1 MAEVELSV
9 QRYAAEVVA
18 HRHAHHQLVLPV
30 EGALSLSMGGR
41 ELRAA
46 GLSGVLVPSDARHA
60 FAAPDRNR
68 LLVIDVPVA
77 AAEQL
82 GAAPWIE
89 RTAGGPIALD
99 AAAALLVRAAAAEL
113 EGVGSV
119 ALRRQWAGLL
129 VLTLAE
135 RGERCPGRAP
145 EKLRRALR
153 FIEEHAH
160 EPLTVADV
168 AARAELSPGHLH
180 HLFRTVLGTTVQER
194 IAALRLARA
203 TELLSRTDLGIA
215 EIAIRCG
222 YADQS
227 CLTRSLRR
235 RHGVTPAALRRA
247 ARSGRPVG
255 PAEPRRGGAPPRGGG
270 A

>member
-1 MAEVELSV
+1 MAEVELIV
-9 QRYAAEVVA
+9 QRYSAEVVA

-30 EGALSLSMGGR
+30 EGALSISMAGR
-41 ELRAA
+41 ELRVA
-46 GLSGVLVPSDARHA
+46 GRSGVLVPCDARHA
-60 FAAPDRNR
+60 FAASDRNR
-68 LLVIDVPVA
+68 FVVIDVPLASA
-77 AAEQL
+77 ASL
-82 GAAPWIE
+82 GAAPWFE
-89 RTAGGPIALD
+89 RIAGGSVALD
-99 AAAALLVRAAAAEL
+99 AAAALLVHAAAAEL
-113 EGVGSV
+113 DGGGSV

-135 RGERCPGRAP
+135 RGERGPARAPDAP

-160 EPLTVADV
+160 EPLTVADI
-168 AARAELSPGHLH
+168 AARAGLSPGHLH
-180 HLFRTVLGTTVQER
+180 HLFRAVLGTTVQAR
-194 IAALRLARA
+194 IADLRLARA

-215 EIAIRCG
+215 EVALRCG

-235 RHGVTPAALRRA
+235 RRGVTPAALRRA
-247 ARSGRPVG
+247 ARSGRPV
-255 PAEPRRGGAPPRGGG
+255 EPRGGG

>member
-1 MAEVELSV
+1 MGEVELSV
-9 QRYAAEVVA
+9 QRYSAEVVA

-30 EGALSLSMGGR
+30 EGALSIAMAGR

-46 GLSGVLVPSDARHA
+46 GRSGVLVPCDARHA
-60 FAAPDRNR
+60 FAASDRNR
-68 LLVIDVPVA
+68 FLVIDVPPA
-77 AAEQL
+77 SAEAL
-82 GAAPWIE
+82 GAAPWFE
-89 RTAGGPIALD
+89 RSAGGPVALD
-99 AAAALLVRAAAAEL
+99 PAAALLVHAAAAEL
-113 EGVGSV
+113 DGAGSV

-135 RGERCPGRAP
+135 RGDRGAARAP

-160 EPLTVADV
+160 EPLTVADI

-180 HLFRTVLGTTVQER
+180 HLFRAVLGTTVQAR
-194 IAALRLARA
+194 IADVRLARA

-215 EIAIRCG
+215 EIALRCG

-235 RHGVTPAALRRA
+235 RRGVTPAALRRG
-247 ARSGRPVG
+247 ARSGRP
-255 PAEPRRGGAPPRGGG
+255 AEPWRGGA
-270 A
+270 

>member
-9 QRYAAEVVA
+9 QRYSAEVIA

-30 EGALSLSMGGR
+30 EGALSLSMAGR
-41 ELRAA
+41 ELKAA
-46 GLSGVLVPSDARHA
+46 GRSGVLVPCEARHA
-60 FAAPDRNR
+60 FAASDRNR
-68 LLVIDVPVA
+68 FLVIDVPLA
-77 AAEQL
+77 SAEAL
-82 GAAPWIE
+82 GAAPWLE
-89 RTAGGPIALD
+89 RIAGGPIALD
-99 AAAALLVRAAAAEL
+99 AAAALLVHAAAAEL
-113 EGVGSV
+113 DEGGSV

-135 RGERCPGRAP
+135 RGERGPERAP

-160 EPLTVADV
+160 EPLTVADI

-180 HLFRTVLGTTVQER
+180 HLFRTVLGTTVQAR
-194 IAALRLARA
+194 IADLRLARA
-203 TELLSRTDLGIA
+203 TELLSRTELGIA
-215 EIAIRCG
+215 EIALRCG

-235 RHGVTPAALRRA
+235 RHGVTPAAVRRA
-247 ARSGRPVG
+247 ARSAR
-255 PAEPRRGGAPPRGGG
+255 AIEPRGGG

>member
-1 MAEVELSV
+1 MAEVELTI
-9 QRYAAEVVA
+9 QRYSAEVVA

-30 EGALSLSMGGR
+30 EGALSLSMDGR
-41 ELRAA
+41 ELRVA
-46 GLSGVLVPSDARHA
+46 GLSGMLVPSDARHA

-68 LLVIDVPVA
+68 FLVIDVPHA

-82 GAAPWIE
+82 GAAPWFE
-89 RTAGGPIALD
+89 RAAGEPIALD
-99 AAAALLVRAAAAEL
+99 AAVALLVRAAADEL
-113 EGVGSV
+113 DGVGSV

-135 RGERCPGRAP
+135 RGERGPRRAP

-153 FIEEHAH
+153 FIDEHAH
-160 EPLTVADV
+160 EPLTVAAV
-168 AARAELSPGHLH
+168 AAHAELSPGHLH
-180 HLFRTVLGTTVQER
+180 HLFRAVLGATVQDR

-203 TELLSRTDLGIA
+203 TELLARTDLGIA
-215 EIAIRCG
+215 EIALRCG

-247 ARSGRPVG
+247 ARSGRP
-255 PAEPRRGGAPPRGGG
+255 AEPRRGRALPRDGG

>member
-1 MAEVELSV
+1 MDEVELSV
-9 QRYAAEVVA
+9 QRYSAEVVA
-18 HRHAHHQLVLPV
+18 HRHAHHQLVLPL
-30 EGALSLSMGGR
+30 EGALTLSMGGR
-41 ELRAA
+41 DLTAA
-46 GLSGVLVPSDARHA
+46 GLSGVLVPGDTRHA
-60 FAAPDRNR
+60 FAALDRNR
-68 LLVIDVPVA
+68 FVVIDVPPA
-77 AAEQL
+77 SMEAL
-82 GAAPWIE
+82 GAAPWFE
-89 RTAGGPIALD
+89 RIAGGPIALD
-99 AAAALLVRAAAAEL
+99 AAAARLVRTAADEL
-113 EGVGSV
+113 DGGGSV

-135 RGERCPGRAP
+135 RGERGPARVP

-153 FIEEHAH
+153 FIEDHAH

-194 IAALRLARA
+194 IAELRLARA
-203 TELLSRTDLGIA
+203 TDLLSRTDLGIA

-235 RHGVTPAALRRA
+235 RRGVTPAALRRA
-247 ARSGRPVG
+247 VRSESPV
-255 PAEPRRGGAPPRGGG
+255 EPRRGRV
-270 A
+270 

>member
-1 MAEVELSV
+1 MAEVELNV
-9 QRYAAEVVA
+9 QRYSAEVFA
-18 HRHAHHQLVLPV
+18 HLHAHHQLVLPV
-30 EGALSLSMGGR
+30 EGALSLSVDGR
-41 ELRAA
+41 ELRVA
-46 GLSGVLVPSDARHA
+46 GLSGVLVPGDARHA

-68 LLVIDVPVA
+68 FLVIDVPRA

-82 GAAPWIE
+82 GAAPWFE
-89 RTAGGPIALD
+89 QAAGEPIALD
-99 AAAALLVRAAAAEL
+99 AAAALLVRAAADEL
-113 EGVGSV
+113 DGGGSV

-135 RGERCPGRAP
+135 RGERGPRRAP

-153 FIEEHAH
+153 FIDEHAH

-168 AARAELSPGHLH
+168 AAHAELSPGHLH
-180 HLFRTVLGTTVQER
+180 HLFRTVLGATVQDR

-215 EIAIRCG
+215 EIALRCG

-235 RHGVTPAALRRA
+235 RHGVTPAAVRRA
-247 ARSGRPVG
+247 ARSGRPV
-255 PAEPRRGGAPPRGGG
+255 EPRRGRALPRDEGA
-270 A
+270 

>member
-1 MAEVELSV
+1 MDEVELGV
-9 QRYAAEVVA
+9 RRYSAEVVA
-18 HRHAHHQLVLPV
+18 HRHAHHQLVLPL
-30 EGALSLSMGGR
+30 EGAIALSMDGR
-41 ELRAA
+41 ELMAS
-46 GLSGVLVPSDARHA
+46 GLSGALVPCDTRHA

-68 LLVIDVPVA
+68 FLVIDVPTA
-77 AAEQL
+77 SAEAL
-82 GAAPWIE
+82 GATPWFE
-89 RTAGGPIALD
+89 RIAGGSIALD
-99 AAAALLVRAAAAEL
+99 AAAAHLVRTAADEL
-113 EGVGSV
+113 DGGGSV

-135 RGERCPGRAP
+135 RGARGALGALGLTRAP

-153 FIEEHAH
+153 FLEDHAH

-194 IAALRLARA
+194 IADLRLARA
-203 TELLSRTDLGIA
+203 TDLLSRTELGIA

-235 RHGVTPAALRRA
+235 RRGVTPAALRRA
-247 ARSGRPVG
+247 VRAERRG
-255 PAEPRRGGAPPRGGG
+255 EPRRGRA
-270 A
+270 

>member
-1 MAEVELSV
+1 MAEVELNI
-9 QRYAAEVVA
+9 QRFSAEVVA

-30 EGALSLSMGGR
+30 EGALSLSMDGR
-41 ELRAA
+41 ELRAG
-46 GLSGVLVPSDARHA
+46 GLSGMLVPSDVRHA

-68 LLVIDVPVA
+68 FLVIDVPRA

-82 GAAPWIE
+82 GAAPWFE
-89 RTAGGPIALD
+89 RAAGEPIALD
-99 AAAALLVRAAAAEL
+99 AAAALLVRAAADEL
-113 EGVGSV
+113 DDGGGSV

-135 RGERCPGRAP
+135 RGERGPRRAP

-153 FIEEHAH
+153 FIDEHAH

-168 AARAELSPGHLH
+168 AAHAELSPGHLH
-180 HLFRTVLGTTVQER
+180 HLFRTVLGATVQDR

-215 EIAIRCG
+215 EIALRCG

-247 ARSGRPVG
+247 ARSGRP
-255 PAEPRRGGAPPRGGG
+255 AEPRRGRALPRDEGA
-270 A
+270 

>member
-1 MAEVELSV
+1 MPEVDLSV
-9 QRYAAEVVA
+9 QRYSAEVIA

-30 EGALSLSMGGR
+30 EGALSLSVGGR

-46 GLSGVLVPSDARHA
+46 GLSGVLVPGEARHA
-60 FAAPDRNR
+60 FAAPDPNR
-68 LLVIDVPVA
+68 FLVIDVPPA
-77 AAEQL
+77 AAESL

-89 RTAGGPIALD
+89 RAAGGPIALD
-99 AAAALLVRAAAAEL
+99 GAAALLVRAAAAEL
-113 EGVGSV
+113 DAGGSA

-129 VLTLAE
+129 VLTLVE
-135 RGERCPGRAP
+135 RAGRAP
-145 EKLRRALR
+145 GREPAKLRRALR

-180 HLFRTVLGTTVQER
+180 HLFRAVLGTTVQAR
-194 IAALRLARA
+194 IAELRLARA

-215 EIAIRCG
+215 EIALRCG

-247 ARSGRPVG
+247 ARAARPGG
-255 PAEPRRGGAPPRGGG
+255 PGRGGG
-270 A
+270 

>member
-1 MAEVELSV
+1 MEEVELGV
-9 QRYAAEVVA
+9 RRYSAEVVA
-18 HRHAHHQLVLPV
+18 HRHAHHQLVLPL
-30 EGALSLSMGGR
+30 EGAIALSMGGR
-41 ELRAA
+41 ELTAA
-46 GLSGVLVPSDARHA
+46 GLSGVLVPCDIRHA

-68 LLVIDVPVA
+68 FLVIDVPPA
-77 AAEQL
+77 SAEAL
-82 GAAPWIE
+82 GAAPWFE
-89 RTAGGPIALD
+89 RIADGPIALD
-99 AAAALLVRAAAAEL
+99 AAAAHLVRTAADEL
-113 EGVGSV
+113 DWSGSI

-135 RGERCPGRAP
+135 RGARGALGPMRAP

-153 FIEEHAH
+153 FLEDHAH

-194 IAALRLARA
+194 IADLRLRRA
-203 TELLSRTDLGIA
+203 IDLLSRTELGIA

-235 RHGVTPAALRRA
+235 RRGVTPAALRRA
-247 ARSGRPVG
+247 ARAEGRG
-255 PAEPRRGGAPPRGGG
+255 EPRRRRA
-270 A
+270 